1 MRFERLSFDDKI
13 NNLRRL
19 HKHLNKHLFDNC
31 LNEIAID
38 IENLDA
44 RAMFHEADDHISI
57 CSTYISDV
65 ISSLTIKD
73 QILSLATVMLHEM
86 IHQYCYEHDIDTF
99 ADSESGHNAA
109 FIAEAWKH
117 GLIVNEDLSEEHLEL
132 RAIIE
137 ISSFRFE

>member
-1 MRFERLSFDDKI
+1 MRFEKLTFDDKI
-13 NNLRRL
+13 NNLKRL
-19 HKHLNKHLFDNC
+19 HKHLNKHLFNNC
-31 LNEIAID
+31 LDEIAID

-44 RAMFHEADDHISI
+44 RGMFCEADDHISI
-57 CSTYISDV
+57 CSTYISDM
-65 ISSLTIKD
+65 ISSLSIKD

-99 ADSESGHNAA
+99 DGSESGHNEKYLEA
-109 FIAEAWKH
+109 AWKH

-137 ISSFRFE
+137 ISNFKFR